1 VFPYTGLPRWHGG
14 KESTA
19 NEEIQETW
27 VESLGQEDPQGQDM
41 ATPCLENPMD
51 RGAWWA
57 TVHGPGY
64 QESDLT
70 DQLSTHTAP
79 YTTGFIEFALK
90 KKLYLL
96 KQFQRE
102 MRRGKICAR

>member
-1 VFPYTGLPRWHGG
+1 MVKNPLPM
-14 KESTA
+14 K
-19 NEEIQETW
+19 EIQETW
-27 VESLGQEDPQGQDM
+27 VESLGQEDPRGQDM

-57 TVHGPGY
+57 TVHGWGY
-64 QESDLT
+64 KESDLT
-70 DQLSTHTAP
+70 DQLSTHPAP